1 MTVACCCSFKDGYD
15 SDSNS
20 AIVLGLSIKLNKV
33 IKDLRLT
40 LGLLASRLLVVTI
53 LTPRGA
59 LRVLP
64 GPKV

>member
-1 MTVACCCSFKDGYD
+1 MTGACCCSFKDGCD
-15 SDSNS
+15 SYSNS

-40 LGLLASRLLVVTI
+40 SGLLASRLLVVTI
-53 LTPRGA
+53 LTPREA
-59 LRVLP
+59 LRVPP